1 MTKKKESLVGRFYAL
16 KDRLEVAVISLLT
29 RERKIPVDCD
39 SWRFDIEWTPD
50 ECLVHVLKEPLLEEV
65 SETIAVSF
73 GEIDK
78 YLAEKQAKEE

>member
-1 MTKKKESLVGRFYAL
+1 MAKKKKSLVGRFYAL
-16 KDRLEVAVISLLT
+16 KDRLEAAVISLLT

-39 SWRFDIEWTPD
+39 NWKFDIEWTPD
-50 ECLVHVLKEPLLEEV
+50 ECLVYVLKEPFFEEI

-78 YLAEKQAKEE
+78 YLTEKQAKEE

>member
-1 MTKKKESLVGRFYAL
+1 MAKKKESLVGLFNTL
-16 KDRLEVAVISLLT
+16 KARLEVAVISLLT
-29 RERKIPVDCD
+29 RERKLPIDCD
-39 SWRFDIEWTPD
+39 NWEFYIEWTPD
-50 ECLVHVLKEPLLEEV
+50 ECLVHILKEPLLEKV